1 MAFVPLFADLRIG
14 LSASLIG
21 ILLAVRSPVSILQ
34 SYTGRLADKWNR
46 RSMVIAGGLTSMIAV
61 ALLPLSGAF
70 WPLLLI
76 YVSVTL
82 GQAFGVPAANAYV
95 VHEGRTYGMGAS
107 MTMYM
112 MAMHIGT
119 GVGPV
124 ALGGI
129 ADWLGLNS
137 VFYSASIC
145 MAVGIIFFASTV
157 RSNSGQSP
165 SAGAKIDAAPVKDML

>member
-1 MAFVPLFADLRIG
+1 
-14 LSASLIG
+14 
-21 ILLAVRSPVSILQ
+21 
-34 SYTGRLADKWNR
+34 
-46 RSMVIAGGLTSMIAV
+46 MVAV

-76 YVSVTL
+76 YVCVTL

-129 ADWLGLNS
+129 ADRLGLNS

-145 MAVGIIFFASTV
+145 MAIGLIIFAWTV
-157 RSNSGQSP
+157 RSNSGKGP
-165 SAGAKIDAAPVKDML
+165 SASAGIEAAPTRDMP